1 LPVPNYCALE
11 FWNRKKEYA
20 LSRCSEQLPRANPR
34 LEETKPGAC
43 FMFTETNQSHSEL
56 HQSLGKTQYLPGI
69 MYMRLRTLN
78 RELEELEEFLVT
90 RRQTEKYQMVQLKE
104 ALVKRIEKYFKQ
116 LDDSNAGVFRQVE
129 DDLRSMR
136 LTLAEMESDLTKF
149 S

>member
-1 LPVPNYCALE
+1 
-11 FWNRKKEYA
+11 
-20 LSRCSEQLPRANPR
+20 
-34 LEETKPGAC
+34 
-43 FMFTETNQSHSEL
+43 MFTELNQCNSEL
-56 HQSLGKTQYLPGI
+56 HESLGKTQYLPGI

-78 RELEELEEFLVT
+78 RELEDLEKFLVT
-90 RRQTEKYQMVQLKE
+90 RRETEKYQMVQLKE
-104 ALVKRIEKYFKQ
+104 ALVNRIEKYFKQ

>member
-1 LPVPNYCALE
+1 
-11 FWNRKKEYA
+11 
-20 LSRCSEQLPRANPR
+20 
-34 LEETKPGAC
+34 
-43 FMFTETNQSHSEL
+43 MFTETNQSHSEL

-78 RELEELEEFLVT
+78 RELQELEEFLVT

>member
-1 LPVPNYCALE
+1 
-11 FWNRKKEYA
+11 
-20 LSRCSEQLPRANPR
+20 
-34 LEETKPGAC
+34 
-43 FMFTETNQSHSEL
+43 
-56 HQSLGKTQYLPGI
+56 
-69 MYMRLRTLN
+69 
-78 RELEELEEFLVT
+78 
-90 RRQTEKYQMVQLKE
+90 MVQLKE